1 MSENISVVFS
11 YPVPGDLLWSPRK
24 LVHLKTVS
32 SRGAT
37 NLSEPCLHTWKVGLV
52 GKMGTTWWSSE
63 ADRACIEPTPV
74 GGSHFCD
81 ATPGRLAVKLPGRI
95 VPPERTPWVWPLLGL
110 WTIPALSTTFPK
122 AMLVSPFLR
131 ILQWLLESAHPVA
144 FSCKRVLP
152 KTRIPLRTIN
162 ALIAVTGQPLS

>member
-1 MSENISVVFS
+1 MSEYISVVFS

-81 ATPGRLAVKLPGRI
+81 ATPGQLAVKLPGWI
-95 VPPERTPWVWPLLGL
+95 VPPERTLLGL
-110 WTIPALSTTFPK
+110 ATPGPVDNTSPLNHIPKGNARKPFP
-122 AMLVSPFLR
+122 
-131 ILQWLLESAHPVA
+131 
-144 FSCKRVLP
+144 
-152 KTRIPLRTIN
+152 
-162 ALIAVTGQPLS
+162 